1 MRKTQKGNKMNK
13 VVLMGRMTADADIK
27 EFGKGKNAG
36 IVASFR
42 LAIRDGVDAE
52 GNARTQF
59 IQCTAWNGI
68 AELVEK
74 YAGKGKQICIAGK
87 LVNNN
92 YEKQDGTKV
101 YQTEVQVSEVSL
113 ISEGEKQEKPKGNKY
128 CREDLYDFED

>member
-1 MRKTQKGNKMNK
+1 M
-13 VVLMGRMTADADIK
+13 VADVETK

-36 IVASFR
+36 VVGSFR
-42 LAIRDGVDAE
+42 LAIRDGVDAD

-59 IQCTAWNGI
+59 IQCTAWNGL

-74 YAGKGKQICIAGK
+74 YAGKGKQICVSGK

-101 YQTEVQVSEVSL
+101 YQTEVQVQEISL
-113 ISEGEKQEKPKGNKY
+113 ISESESKEKPKGNKY
-128 CREDLYDFED
+128 RRDDFED